1 MEKQLTELVFI
12 LDRSGSME
20 GIRRATVSNFN
31 ELLDAQKA
39 EVHGDEAR
47 ISIYSFNHTIEK
59 LCFRAPLESARHL
72 TTETY
77 LPSGRTALY
86 DAICSAL
93 NEITGAEKE
102 NLANE
107 WKIVRIVCIIT
118 DGLENASR
126 FYTRTDVRRLID
138 AKKEDGWNFVF
149 AGANFDVDVEGEE
162 LGFDKRERFSFEA
175 NDYGVRDLSKRV
187 CCCLSDYREPPRD
200 DEDLA
205 SLRRRAEN

>member
-1 MEKQLTELVFI
+1 
-12 LDRSGSME
+12 ME

-31 ELLDAQKA
+31 ELLDAQKTEA
-39 EVHGDEAR
+39 HGDEAR

-86 DAICSAL
+86 DAVCSTL

-107 WKIVRIVCIIT
+107 WKIVRIVCIFSAEQAI
-118 DGLENASR
+118 GLLVLLFWIIRNLYFLIMSL
-126 FYTRTDVRRLID
+126 FLID
-138 AKKEDGWNFVF
+138 GRDGDGETVKVADAEFVSLK
-149 AGANFDVDVEGEE
+149 AGTRVFEGVTTLMTEHA
-162 LGFDKRERFSFEA
+162 FSV
-175 NDYGVRDLSKRV
+175 YL
-187 CCCLSDYREPPRD
+187 D
-200 DEDLA
+200 DSGCRPVKTADHVHA
-205 SLRRRAEN
+205 G